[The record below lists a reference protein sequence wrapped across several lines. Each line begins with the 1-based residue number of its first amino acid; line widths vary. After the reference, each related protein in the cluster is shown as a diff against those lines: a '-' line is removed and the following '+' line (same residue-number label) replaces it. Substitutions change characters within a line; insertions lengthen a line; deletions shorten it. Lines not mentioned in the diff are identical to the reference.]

1 MARRGPK
8 PPQMRIIIM
17 TKQVNYGRHETIEG
31 SYQTLS
37 DAVTMYAIYYNDWTE
52 ALQNLQDFYRSARWN
67 DEEVSFTC
75 DEHVSLV
82 KTRNNALRNVQEV
95 GERLRSVG
103 IMVDLAEWANVDE
116 YFDNLEIEDAA

>member
-1 MARRGPK
+1 MA
-8 PPQMRIIIM
+8 
-17 TKQVNYGRHETIEG
+17 KQVNYGRHETIEG

-37 DAVTMYAIYYNDWTE
+37 DAVTMYAIYYSDWTE

-67 DEEVSFTC
+67 DEEVSFTY

-103 IMVDLAEWANVDE
+103 IMVDLAEWANIDE

>member
-1 MARRGPK
+1 ML
-8 PPQMRIIIM
+8 
-17 TKQVNYGRHETIEG
+17 KQVNYGLNETIKG

-37 DAVTMYAIYYNDWTE
+37 DAVTMYAIYYNDWSE
-52 ALQNLQDFYRSARWN
+52 ALEKLEQFYNSARWN

-75 DEHVSLV
+75 DEHVGLV
-82 KTRNNALRNVQEV
+82 KARNNALRNVQEV

-103 IMVDLAEWANVDE
+103 IMVDLAEWANIDE